1 MTEMKI
7 KSNRMGG
14 APLFAL
20 FVGACLMGLS
30 AVASTCIVS
39 TPAGDR
45 DPHHSLSSAAVSVDA
60 GAGTVA
66 LIDAALEARF
76 KTFGASLGIG
86 ITTKPLGFQFSV
98 K

>member
-1 MTEMKI
+1 MKR
-7 KSNRMGG
+7 KTKKTCWGSL
-14 APLFAL
+14 PTFFCVSVAL
-20 FVGACLMGLS
+20 AAFPVL
-30 AVASTCIVS
+30 ASTCIVS

-45 DPHHSLSSAAVSVDA
+45 DPHHSLSSAVVVVDA
-60 GAGTVA
+60 GAGTITVV
-66 LIDAALEARF
+66 DASLEARF

>member
-1 MTEMKI
+1 MKRKTCWSSLPI
-7 KSNRMGG
+7 FFCLSI
-14 APLFAL
+14 AL
-20 FVGACLMGLS
+20 AIFPML
-30 AVASTCIVS
+30 ASTCIVS

-45 DPHHSLSSAAVSVDA
+45 DPHHALSSAVVTVDA
-60 GAGTVA
+60 GAGTAMVM
-66 LIDAALEARF
+66 DASLEARF

>member
-1 MTEMKI
+1 MKRRI

-14 APLFAL
+14 GSPLAVLFAG
-20 FVGACLMGLS
+20 VCLSGLS
-30 AVASTCIVS
+30 AVADTCIVS

-45 DPHHSLSSAAVSVDA
+45 DPHHSLSSASVSVDA
-60 GAGTVA
+60 GAGTVTVM
-66 LIDAALEARF
+66 DASLEARF

>member
-1 MTEMKI
+1 MTVMKI
-7 KSNRMGG
+7 KFDRMGG
-14 APLFAL
+14 VPLVAL

-39 TPAGDR
+39 TPTGDR

-60 GAGTVA
+60 GSGSVA